1 MRILTGLALWG
12 LAEIAAFVVVGAW
25 IGVPGVLALV
35 LGSGLLGV
43 VLLRRQGVRALRDG
57 LRVETLGAHGLQMLA
72 GMLLVLPGLLSDVAG
87 VLLLVPP
94 IRRKVA
100 GWLGARIAPVRPGDI
115 LEGVAVEVDAP
126 RLAAGPPSGWTR
138 P

>member
-12 LAEIAAFVVVGAW
+12 LAEISAFVVVGAW

-35 LGSGLLGV
+35 LGSGMLGV
-43 VLLRRQGVRALRDG
+43 VLLRRQGVRALRNG
-57 LRVETLGAHGLQMLA
+57 LRLETLGAHGLPMLA
-72 GMLLVLPGLLSDVAG
+72 GLLLVLPGLLSDVAG

-100 GWLGARIAPVRPGDI
+100 GWLGARIKPVQPGDV
-115 LEGVAVEVDAP
+115 LEGVAVEVEAP
-126 RLAAGPPSGWTR
+126 RLAPGPPSGWTR